1 MKWNYDHLFP
11 HSTVRPAQREAID
24 FVLNEIINSDKRFVI
39 VEAGTGVGKSAV
51 GLTVA
56 RYLHSNMM
64 SVDGF
69 EDGSYFVTT
78 QKILQEQYFRDFGS
92 PSGKMRSIKSSS
104 NYKCSFYKQNT
115 CKESQ
120 QLLKT
125 QDRNSQFFK
134 ACTINCAYKNDKT
147 RFIESS
153 ESVTNFPY
161 LLTESTYS
169 GKITPR
175 KFIVIDEA
183 HNIETELSK
192 FIEITISE
200 RFCKHTLKL
209 SWPDLS
215 TQYQSVKWI
224 KETYYPKVKSQ
235 LSFMEKRIEE
245 IGLKNRIEE
254 FTQISKQLDLLRSHV
269 QKVKGFLNIYKSEN
283 WVHQKTPALG
293 RSLRKISFRPI
304 DVSSFAHNYL
314 FRLGYK
320 VLMMSA
326 TILDSKTFCDSL
338 GIEESDA
345 AFISIP
351 TPFPVQNRP
360 VFIHSIGSMSAK
372 MIDQTLPTMASAVE
386 QILLSHEG
394 EKGIIHC
401 HTYKIA
407 RYLKNNIKSNRLLI
421 HNSEN
426 RDNILKK
433 HEKAKGPSVLLS
445 PSMSEGVDLKG
456 DLSRFQIIVKIP
468 YPYLGDPL
476 VRKRM
481 NKWTDWYP
489 LQTAKLIV
497 QSAGRSVRSS
507 DDSAVTYILDQDWNR
522 FYNKNSNIF
531 PASFK
536 ESLVR

>member
-1 MKWNYDHLFP
+1 MLK
-11 HSTVRPAQREAID
+11 I
-24 FVLNEIINSDKRFVI
+24 
-39 VEAGTGVGKSAV
+39 
-51 GLTVA
+51 
-56 RYLHSNMM
+56 
-64 SVDGF
+64 
-69 EDGSYFVTT
+69 ED
-78 QKILQEQYFRDFGS
+78 
-92 PSGKMRSIKSSS
+92 KSS
-104 NYKCSFYKQNT
+104 
-115 CKESQ
+115 
-120 QLLKT
+120 
-125 QDRNSQFFK
+125 RFFK
-134 ACTINCAYKNDKT
+134 ACTLNCVYKNDKAK
-147 RFIESS
+147 FIESC

-209 SWPDLS
+209 QWPGS
-215 TQYQSVKWI
+215 ETQYQSVKCV
-224 KETYYPKVKSQ
+224 KEVYHPKIKSQ

-245 IGLKNRIEE
+245 TGIKHRIEE
-254 FTQISKQLDLLRSHV
+254 FTKISKQLDLLRSHV
-269 QKVKGFLNIYKSEN
+269 KKVGSFLNVYKSEN
-283 WVHQKTPALG
+283 WVYQKIPAFG
-293 RSLRKISFRPI
+293 RSSRKLSFRPI

-338 GIEESDA
+338 GILESEA
-345 AFISIP
+345 AFVSIP

-360 VFIHSIGSMSAK
+360 IFINSIGSMSAK
-372 MIDQTLPTMASAVE
+372 MIDQTLPTMAAAVE
-386 QILLSHEG
+386 EILLAHKG
-394 EKGIIHC
+394 QKGIVHC

-407 RYLKNNIKSNRLLI
+407 RYLKDNIKSNRLLI
-421 HNSEN
+421 HTSEN
-426 RDNILKK
+426 RDEVLKK
-433 HEKAKGPSVLLS
+433 HERSKKPSVLLS

-456 DLSRFQIIVKIP
+456 ELSRFQIIVKIP

-481 NKWTDWYP
+481 NKWDDWYP

-497 QSAGRSVRSS
+497 QSAGRSIRSS

-531 PASFK
+531 PRSFR
-536 ESLVR
+536 ESLIK